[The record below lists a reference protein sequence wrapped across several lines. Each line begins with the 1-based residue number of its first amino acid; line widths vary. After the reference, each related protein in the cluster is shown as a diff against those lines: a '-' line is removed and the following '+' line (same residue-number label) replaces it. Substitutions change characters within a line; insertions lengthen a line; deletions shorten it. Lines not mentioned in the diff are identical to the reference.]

1 MSDGTLCV
9 RRRQAKALESDAPF
23 SSDVLR
29 LGAFESFLGGA
40 LPTIGE
46 GRVRQKKG
54 KGKGKVVAATGDVDE
69 LRVESRRVKRLKEF
83 DKLLKA
89 FKYTAALDSVLRKV
103 CLCRFLASAIRF
115 DIDISNSKCPLLR
128 PSL

>member
-29 LGAFESFLGGA
+29 SGAFESFLGGA
-40 LPTIGE
+40 LPAIGE
-46 GRVRQKKG
+46 GRVRQK

-103 CLCRFLASAIRF
+103 CLCRFLASAFRF
-115 DIDISNSKCPLLR
+115 DIDIPNSKCPLLR